1 MPKIKFEGANFLL
14 ELKKRLY
21 IYVAI
26 DFALAIIAGY
36 LFDFRKMN
44 IKPVIMAA
52 VFIMLYPMLTGMEIE
67 RIKKA
72 GKNFKLII
80 ATLIFVYF
88 IASITAF
95 FISRSI
101 LKNEPDV
108 ALAMVM
114 VGAIPCSN
122 MLIGWSGIADAS
134 VEDALVIA
142 VAGLL
147 LIPLI
152 SPIIIKISGGIF
164 VSFNVKFLA
173 ALLLSYILIP
183 LFFGFITR
191 HFIIKKKGVKYF
203 MEVKKYF
210 PGISAIGILLIV
222 FFSVAKVSRMV
233 IAKPSIFII
242 IFLGLFIY
250 YIVQTILSIIAAKS
264 LKLKYEQ
271 GMILILGATASSQA
285 ISLGVAATM
294 FSSLTTFSLS
304 FKPILQVLYIMF
316 LIYFIG
322 PKLKYFLS

>member
-1 MPKIKFEGANFLL
+1 M
-14 ELKKRLY
+14 
-21 IYVAI
+21 
-26 DFALAIIAGY
+26 
-36 LFDFRKMN
+36 
-44 IKPVIMAA
+44 
-52 VFIMLYPMLTGMEIE
+52 
-67 RIKKA
+67 
-72 GKNFKLII
+72 
-80 ATLIFVYF
+80 
-88 IASITAF
+88 
-95 FISRSI
+95 
-101 LKNEPDV
+101 KNEPDV

-285 ISLGVAATM
+285 ISLVW
-294 FSSLTTFSLS
+294 
-304 FKPILQVLYIMF
+304 LQQCF
-316 LIYFIG
+316 RA
-322 PKLKYFLS
+322 